1 MQVGDSNL
9 PPLLSVHIC
18 PQVWLPGPKINSFLC
33 LVQALQR
40 VKVAQSKYWGE
51 EKKSVFAKEE
61 RICLFMILIEDED
74 SESFD
79 LAVQFFLC
87 FLNMVFLFTAS
98 SGRHSNLSSS
108 HTIKRTHTSH

>member
-9 PPLLSVHIC
+9 PPLLSAHLSTGVASRS
-18 PQVWLPGPKINSFLC
+18 QINSLLC

-51 EKKSVFAKEE
+51 EKNSVFAKEE
-61 RICLFMILIEDED
+61 RICLFMILIKDED

-87 FLNMVFLFTAS
+87 F
-98 SGRHSNLSSS
+98 
-108 HTIKRTHTSH
+108 